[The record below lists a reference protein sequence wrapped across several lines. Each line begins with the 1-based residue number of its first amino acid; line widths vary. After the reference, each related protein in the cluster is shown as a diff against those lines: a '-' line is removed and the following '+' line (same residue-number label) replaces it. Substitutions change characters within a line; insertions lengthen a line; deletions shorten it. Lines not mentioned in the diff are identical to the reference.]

1 MPDGL
6 YSISDIQDC
15 FEYIIKKHETI
26 ANNSPIQICIKKI
39 KNHVVFRIKK
49 CYKLELLSKETMR
62 LIASTEKVIDID
74 KNGENVPKLEI
85 VDVILMHYNVIN
97 NNYQQA

>member
-1 MPDGL
+1 
-6 YSISDIQDC
+6 
-15 FEYIIKKHETI
+15 
-26 ANNSPIQICIKKI
+26 
-39 KNHVVFRIKK
+39 
-49 CYKLELLSKETMR
+49 MR